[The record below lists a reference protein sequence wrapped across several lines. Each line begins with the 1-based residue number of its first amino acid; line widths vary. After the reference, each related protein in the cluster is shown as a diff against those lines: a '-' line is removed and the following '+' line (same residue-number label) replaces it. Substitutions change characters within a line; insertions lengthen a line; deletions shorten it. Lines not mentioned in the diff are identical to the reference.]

1 LSRGRI
7 RPIVGLG
14 VGLVSL
20 SAVVLGSAGPA
31 GAVAVSPLSAVVIA
45 SPDPGYT
52 LTSQGP
58 VSAGTFVQTSP
69 RPAAAAAALRQL
81 SASGDVSSYQRIWLG
96 TQVPN
101 EIQDLVV
108 RLSSV
113 HAAQAF
119 LAADQQALASGNI
132 IHTQPLPVIA
142 GATITAYAAAT
153 PQAGTGQAITMRS
166 GTYVATLSFFT
177 TTAVANPSP
186 ITPAEATSVALA
198 QYTTMNHAPGGGLD
212 VTATMHRDTVLGWI
226 ALAAAVLLGGL
237 AVAMFVRA
245 RRARRSRGSRRRGRA
260 GTVTGTPGAS
270 VARFAASSG
279 FNARRASGRPR
290 RPVVYP
296 GAWP

>member
-1 LSRGRI
+1 M
-7 RPIVGLG
+7 GLG

-20 SAVVLGSAGPA
+20 AAVALLGSAGPV

-45 SPDPGYT
+45 SPGPGYA
-52 LTSQGP
+52 LASQGP
-58 VSAGTFVQTSP
+58 VVAGTFVQTSP
-69 RPAAAAAALRQL
+69 RPSAAAAALRQL

-96 TQVPN
+96 AQVPN

-132 IHTQPLPVIA
+132 IHAQPLPVIA
-142 GATITAYAAAT
+142 GATITAYTADT
-153 PQAGTGQAITMRS
+153 PQTGTGQAITMRS

-186 ITPAEATSVALA
+186 ITPAEAASVALS
-198 QYTTMNHAPGGGLD
+198 QFTTMNHAPGGGLD
-212 VTATMHRDTVLGWI
+212 VTATMHLDTVLGWI
-226 ALAAAVLLGGL
+226 ALTAAVLLGGL

-245 RRARRSRGSRRRGRA
+245 RRAKRSRGFRRERGRA

-270 VARFAASSG
+270 TGGAAEVEDL
-279 FNARRASGRPR
+279 APAADADAAAAAAAP
-290 RPVVYP
+290 
-296 GAWP
+296 A